1 MENTFINLT
10 EENLGKEHLC
20 CIIRTKTV
28 HPGVEAKRKWLAQR
42 LSEGHVFRKLDVK
55 GCVFIEYAPAET
67 AWVPINA
74 DNYLYIYCLWVNGE
88 YKGKGYGRQLMEY
101 CINDAKKQGKSGI
114 CMLAADKQKAWL
126 SDQSFAESFGFRTVD
141 TATGGYRLL
150 ALSFD
155 NAPARF
161 TDTARRG
168 IIKDKELH
176 IYYDDQCPFI
186 DYYISYTRKYCQ
198 SNGVPVHFHH
208 VDTLKKA
215 KDLPG
220 VFNNWCVF
228 CNGHMQTV
236 NLLNESS
243 LKQILKQK

>member
-10 EENLGKEHLC
+10 QDNLSREHLC
-20 CIIRTKTV
+20 CIIRTKTA
-28 HPGVEAKRKWLAQR
+28 HPGVEAKRQW
-42 LSEGHVFRKLDVK
+42 LSERLKEGHIFRKPDVK

-67 AWVPINA
+67 AWVPIKA

-88 YKGKGYGRQLMEY
+88 YKGRRYGRQLMEY
-101 CINDAKKQGKSGI
+101 CISDARKQGKSGV
-114 CMLAADKQKAWL
+114 CMLAADRQKAWL
-126 SDQSFAESFGFRTVD
+126 SDQSFAQSFGFRTAD
-141 TATGGYRLL
+141 TAADGYRLL

-155 NAPARF
+155 NAPAQF
-161 TDTARRG
+161 TDKAKKG
-168 IIKDKELH
+168 VIKDRELH

-186 DYYISYTRKYCQ
+186 DYYLSYTEKYC
-198 SNGVPVHFHH
+198 SEHSVPVHFHY

-228 CNGHMQTV
+228 YNGRMQTV